1 MASMRQDSTDPTG
14 VRAPI
19 KNTEVI
25 RARDRKANAALNL
38 RKYGADWTEVA
49 TTLGYPTARA
59 ALVAVEKSL
68 ESENGSAETK
78 AFVRRLIS
86 EQFDMLLAAI
96 LPDALAPKADEN
108 GERIPNPDALPFID
122 RVIRILDRK
131 AKLHGA
137 DAPTEFV
144 VSSPSMADIEQWVT
158 EVTGYTT
165 PDVDEADI
173 FDDNRYLTVK
183 GEVTDEQ
190 EPGQVSD
197 DARL

>member
-1 MASMRQDSTDPTG
+1 MASMSQDSTDPTG
-14 VRAPI
+14 VKDLTHGGRYPAGSGG
-19 KNTEVI
+19 NTEVR

-38 RKYGADWTEVA
+38 RKYGASWTEVA
-49 TTLGYPTARA
+49 QTLGYPTARA

-68 ESENGSAETK
+68 EKENGSAETK

-96 LPDALAPKADEN
+96 MPDAIAVLTDED
-108 GERIPNPDALPFID
+108 GQRIPNEAALPFID
-122 RVIRILDRK
+122 RVIKILERK

-137 DAPTEFV
+137 DAPTEYI
-144 VSSPSMADIEQWVT
+144 VSSPSMADIETWVT

-173 FDDNRYLTVK
+173 FADNRYLTVK
-183 GEVTDEQ
+183 GEVSQ
-190 EPGQVSD
+190 G
-197 DARL
+197 